1 MLPLLQSILD
11 HNSADRMMKVVAKLT
26 LSPDSDILYQISK
39 AIPIELGFVNKSL
52 ERTPEFPLVAYC
64 TNDGNMIEISE

>member
-26 LSPDSDILYQISK
+26 LSPDSVNLYQISK
-39 AIPIELGFVNKSL
+39 AIPIELGFVNKTL
-52 ERTPEFPLVAYC
+52 ERTPEFTLVAYC
-64 TNDGNMIEISE
+64 TNDGNMIEMSE